1 MCGVK
6 IAAAGPAAP
15 EARRSTL
22 HDGRPD
28 FAQIGT
34 HNRVMANPQV
44 PRQALVDAIAVLNA
58 QRAMLSDAVVDAAL
72 GPLREKLAALDAA
85 AAAPAPAAERRL
97 RQVSVMFLDIVGST
111 QLSQH
116 LDPEDIQ
123 LVVDGALAAFTTIVQ
138 AHGGEVLQ
146 YAGDNLLA
154 AFGANGAREDDAE
167 RAVRCGLALLQEAAR
182 RGAAVLL
189 AHGRAGFNARVGIH
203 TGSVLRGGGV
213 DDDNSLRG
221 LAVNIAARMEQASA
235 PGRLRISQD
244 TWAQVRGLFDAE
256 AQPAITVKGHDA
268 PIASWLVQGAKP
280 RAFVLQ
286 SRGIEGLET
295 PLVGRA
301 AELAVLSDA
310 LESVFATRQPRMLTL
325 VADAGLGKSRL
336 LHEFQHRL
344 ATHASSWWLLLARSQ
359 PSGALQPY
367 GLLRDLLARRLDI
380 ADSDSADVARAKFVQ
395 GLAPWLCEPGDPAP
409 EWLGHLI
416 GLDFSAS
423 AAVQRLGSD
432 ARLLR
437 ERGLSVLRLWFS
449 RLTAS
454 DGSPVVLLLDDLHWS
469 DDASLD
475 ALVWLLKDAQTP
487 LLALLCARPG
497 LLERRPDWGS
507 DLPSHQQL
515 TLLPLNDSQRSELTQ
530 SLLQRLSPVP
540 PLLNA
545 LVQRQ
550 AEGNPFY
557 AEELVKML
565 LDQQVIESLNGE
577 WIFHADR
584 LLPDRLPTTL
594 TGVLQARLDSLSGP
608 ERHALQM
615 ASVIGPVFWD
625 AALGALDSSSPLAL
639 PALQR
644 KAMVQLRPASAF
656 EGTSEES
663 FHHHLLHQVSY
674 ETVLKSDRRVAHARA
689 AAWLTERLGERSDE
703 YLAITA
709 EHHERAGA
717 HALAADWFERAA
729 TMAGKRHATRTVLQY
744 LDRAEAQALLAPES
758 WPPERRMK
766 LLHSRALSCDTLAL
780 REQQTQ
786 ATDAL
791 LALAEAQDDRAWI
804 ARALTQKSLLADR
817 LGQSDVAEA
826 LARRGAVAAEAADL
840 ASQAALCHGNLAWQ
854 TMQRNALDKAR
865 EHLDAATPWALLARE
880 RMVDTWDA
888 IYEVQLLLIRADL
901 HQKEFDEAA
910 AGVALGQAL
919 TLALDV
925 REPRLAGSCR
935 LYSAHWALNRAEPQL
950 ASPHIEALARLAAEY
965 GFAMHAACAQVLQAE
980 VHLLAREWDLAAQTA
995 AAATAAFRAI
1005 RATPM
1010 MAQCMDVEAEALWR
1024 GGHLAQ
1030 AAQAFRDVASVWC
1043 DAGQDANARA
1053 ARLRAADAVSGV
1065 PDQADSALQAVR
1077 AELPALAL
1085 QDALVS
1091 VKFGLAARV
1100 AAWRVLQRAGDPAAA
1115 VQLEMAAA
1123 DLDRRLQSF
1132 AAADLRERV
1141 RSAMPWHHDVVEAVA
1156 SARAQGLALG
1166 SL

>member
-1 MCGVK
+1 
-6 IAAAGPAAP
+6 
-15 EARRSTL
+15 
-22 HDGRPD
+22 
-28 FAQIGT
+28 
-34 HNRVMANPQV
+34 MANPQV
-44 PRQALVDAIAVLNA
+44 PRQALADAIAVLNA

-72 GPLREKLAALDAA
+72 GPLYEKLAALDAA
-85 AAAPAPAAERRL
+85 AAPAPATERQL

-189 AHGRAGFNARVGIH
+189 DHGRAGFNARVGIH

-213 DDDNSLRG
+213 DDGNSLRG

-235 PGRLRISQD
+235 PGRLRVSQD

-256 AQPAITVKGHDA
+256 AQPAISVKGHDT

-301 AELAVLSDA
+301 AELALLSDA
-310 LESVFATRQPRMLTL
+310 LDAVQSTRQPRTLTL

-336 LHEFQHRL
+336 LHEFQHHL
-344 ATHASSWWLLLARSQ
+344 ATHASSWWLLLARSL

-367 GLLRDLLARRLDI
+367 GLLRDLMARRLDI
-380 ADSDSADVARAKFVQ
+380 ADSDSADVARDKFVQ

-449 RLTAS
+449 RLTDS

-475 ALVWLLKDAQTP
+475 ALVSLLKDTQTP

-497 LLERRPDWGS
+497 LLERRPQWGS
-507 DLPSHQQL
+507 GTGSGTGSEWPSHQQL
-515 TLLPLNDSQRSELTQ
+515 TLLPLNDAQRSQLTQ

-540 PLLNA
+540 PLLSA

-577 WIFHADR
+577 WIFHAER

-608 ERHALQM
+608 ERRALQM

-625 AALGALDSSSPLAL
+625 AALGALDSSGPLAL

-744 LDRAEAQALLAPES
+744 LDRAEAQALLAPEP
-758 WPPERRMK
+758 WPAERRAK
-766 LLHSRALSCDTLAL
+766 ALCSRAICCDTLAL

-791 LALAEAQDDRAWI
+791 LALAEAQDDRFWI

-817 LGQSDVAEA
+817 LGQSDEAED
-826 LARRGAVAAEAADL
+826 LARCGAAAAEAADL
-840 ASQAALCHGNLAWQ
+840 AAEVALCHGNLAWQ
-854 TMQRNALDKAR
+854 TMQRNELDKTR

-880 RMVDTWDA
+880 RMVDTSDA
-888 IYEVQLLLIRADL
+888 IFEVQLLLIRADL

-910 AGVALGQAL
+910 AGVALGRAL
-919 TLALDV
+919 TLALGL

-935 LYSAHWALNRAEPQL
+935 EYSAKWALNRAEAQL

-965 GFAMHAACAQVLQAE
+965 GFAMHAASAQHLQAE
-980 VHLLAREWDLAAQTA
+980 VQLLAREWDLAAQTA
-995 AAATAAFRAI
+995 AAATAAYRAI

-1010 MAQCMDVEAEALWR
+1010 MAHCMDVEAEALWR
-1024 GGHLAQ
+1024 GGRLAQ
-1030 AAQAFRDVASVWC
+1030 AAQVFRDVALVWR

-1053 ARLRAADAVSGV
+1053 ARLRAADAGSGV
-1065 PDQADSALQAVR
+1065 PYEADSALQAVR

-1085 QDALVS
+1085 QDALAGA
-1091 VKFGLAARV
+1091 KFGLAARV

-1123 DLDRRLQSF
+1123 ELDRRLQSF
-1132 AAADLRERV
+1132 AAAELRERV
-1141 RSAMPWHHDVVEAVA
+1141 RSAIPWHHDVVEALA
-1156 SARAQGLALG
+1156 SARAQGLA
-1166 SL
+1166 